1 MLRFILIGLV
11 LSMAAIYSSHGQE
24 VTTPP
29 AAQPTTQ
36 APQAAPTVA
45 EGPSVKG
52 STFIGMPVDG
62 KDNKR
67 IGRISNVVVDSNGR
81 IQYVVVSTSG
91 FLGLGSRD
99 LAFRWGELRLDSARA
114 SAEAPIAKE
123 QLAEVPQFR
132 EDRIHGV
139 Q

>member
-24 VTTPP
+24 AATPGAPP
-29 AAQPTTQ
+29 AT
-36 APQAAPTVA
+36 QAAPTVTD
-45 EGPSVKG
+45 GPSVKG
-52 STFIGMPVDG
+52 ATLIGMAVDG

-67 IGRISNVVVDSNGR
+67 LGRISNVVVDANGR
-81 IQYVVVSTSG
+81 IQYVVVSTGG

-99 LAFRWGELRLDSARA
+99 VAFRWNELRMEGQRPA
-114 SAEAPIAKE
+114 AEAHVAKP
-123 QLAEVPQFR
+123 QLAELPQFVEER
-132 EDRIHGV
+132 AHGV

>member
-24 VTTPP
+24 AAATSGAPP
-29 AAQPTTQ
+29 ATQ
-36 APQAAPTVA
+36 TAPAPTVA
-45 EGPSVKG
+45 DGPSVKG
-52 STFIGMPVDG
+52 ATLIGMAVDG

-67 IGRISNVVVDSNGR
+67 LGRISNVVVDANGR
-81 IQYVVVSTSG
+81 IQYVVVSTGG

-99 LAFRWGELRLDSARA
+99 VAFRWNELRMEGQRPA
-114 SAEAPIAKE
+114 AEAHVAKP
-123 QLAEVPQFR
+123 QLAELPQFVEER
-132 EDRIHGV
+132 AHGV